1 MSKTETIE
9 IRIFQIFRIFGKLLL
24 VTARGLLGEYNSV
37 DLVEKFQ
44 KRKKLLSKT
53 ETIEIRIFQIF
64 RIFEKLL
71 LVTARGLLGEYNSV
85 DLVEKY

>member
-1 MSKTETIE
+1 MSKTETVE
-9 IRIFQIFRIFGKLLL
+9 IRIFRIFEKLLL

-37 DLVEKFQ
+37 DSVEKYSE
-44 KRKKLLSKT
+44 RKKLLSKT
-53 ETIEIRIFQIF
+53 ETIKIQIF